1 MVLVHLGPDL
11 LDGAVELVDD
21 SSIKDTQSLLIDGSW
36 GVVLTK
42 DAFDITAGV
51 PDLVEVV
58 LSGTDFLVDV
68 THIHA
73 WGAVVGD
80 EVSKS
85 IDAILLNDID
95 WVDAIS

>member
-1 MVLVHLGPDL
+1 MGIPKIHKETSIFDPDNTI
-11 LDGAVELVDD
+11 DGGIEDA
-21 SSIKDTQSLLIDGSW
+21 QSLLVDWSW

-51 PDLVEVV
+51 PDLVEIV
-58 LSGTDFLVDV
+58 LSSTDFLVDV

-73 WGAVVGD
+73 WGAVIGD

-85 IDAILLNDID
+85 IDAILINDID
-95 WVDAIS
+95 WVNAIA